1 MDKTT
6 IEIRK
11 TTRRKLKVYAAKRDQ
26 TYDEAIEHLLEEAS
40 NPGEE
45 EQT

>member
-11 TTRRKLKVYAAKRDQ
+11 TTRRELKVYAAKRDL
-26 TYDEAIEHLLEEAS
+26 TYDDAIKHLLEEAPE
-40 NPGEE
+40 PGEE